1 LVRQKDTIENVEFTH
16 IISYKTSLLRSNK
29 LSAKSTFLNSTSRS
43 YALALYELGEDND
56 EISKIENEMESL
68 KKLIIESSEFKEM
81 ISSPT
86 LAMEDKKNVMF
97 AIANQNNF
105 SQTLKKFLGLIT
117 IKNRLFFLRNIIE
130 NFLGLVSNN
139 KGELKA
145 KLVSSKK
152 LSNDEKKKI
161 ENELSQ
167 DLKSPLKI
175 NYEYDP
181 DLIAG
186 LVIQVGSVM
195 IDTSIKT
202 KLKKIEKSMIGA

>member
-1 LVRQKDTIENVEFTH
+1 M
-16 IISYKTSLLRSNK
+16 
-29 LSAKSTFLNSTSRS
+29 SAKSTFSNSTSRS
-43 YALALYELGEDND
+43 YALALYELGEEND
-56 EISKIENEMESL
+56 
-68 KKLIIESSEFKEM
+68 
-81 ISSPT
+81 
-86 LAMEDKKNVMF
+86 
-97 AIANQNNF
+97 F
-105 SQTLKKFLGLIT
+105 SQTLKKFLGFIT

-130 NFLGLVSNN
+130 NFLSLVSNN

-145 KLVSSKK
+145 KLVSSKE

-161 ENELSQ
+161 ENELSE
-167 DLKSPLKI
+167 DFKSPLKI